1 VKGRLPM
8 FDFDFSTHADA
19 IVAVLL
25 ACVIVVVALA

>member
-1 VKGRLPM
+1 M